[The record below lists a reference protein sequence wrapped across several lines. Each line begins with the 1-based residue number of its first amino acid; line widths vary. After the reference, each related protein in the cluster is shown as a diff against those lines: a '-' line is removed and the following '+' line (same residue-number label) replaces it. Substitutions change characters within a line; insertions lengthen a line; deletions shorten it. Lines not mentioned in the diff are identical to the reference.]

1 MDTGRYNSGLIPASP
16 YVVSGFSPLF
26 CPSRKM
32 KYVLLQQVWTNL
44 GWRIPFPL
52 FCDIRNVRRFK
63 PQLRINVFLHPLVRS
78 LLIILLT
85 KLCNAL

>member
-52 FCDIRNVRRFK
+52 FCDTRNVRRF
-63 PQLRINVFLHPLVRS
+63 RPLVANKYVFAS
-78 LLIILLT
+78 FSPISVDNPSYQTL
-85 KLCNAL
+85 